1 MNTILAGTN
10 APILAGKDQNGKEI
24 SLSDF
29 QGKKIVLY
37 FYPEDD
43 TPGCTIEACNLRDNY
58 ALLQSKGLIILG
70 VSADSETTHQ
80 AFIEK
85 YALPFPLIADVDKTW
100 SEAFG
105 AWGEKNMYGKK
116 YFGIHRV
123 TFLIDENGI
132 ISHVIKKVK
141 KETHSEQILTLL
153 GL

>member
-10 APILAGKDQNGKEI
+10 APILVGKDQNGKEI

-29 QGKKIVLY
+29 QGKKVVLY

-70 VSADSETTHQ
+70 ISADSETTHQ

>member
-29 QGKKIVLY
+29 QGKKVVLY

>member
-10 APILAGKDQNGKEI
+10 APILAGKDQNGKAI

-29 QGKKIVLY
+29 QGKKVVLY

-85 YALPFPLIADVDKTW
+85 YSLPFPLIADVDKTW